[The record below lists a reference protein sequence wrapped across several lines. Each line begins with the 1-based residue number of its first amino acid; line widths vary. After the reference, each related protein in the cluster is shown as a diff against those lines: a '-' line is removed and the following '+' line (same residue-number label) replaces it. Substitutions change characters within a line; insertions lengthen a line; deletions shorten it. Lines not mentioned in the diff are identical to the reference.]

1 MSGRARKEA
10 VQAAARE
17 LLKFVN
23 RSPSPFHAVAE
34 CRSRLLQAG
43 FHELKETESW
53 DIKPE
58 SKYFL
63 TRNSSTIIAFA
74 VGGQYVPG
82 NGFSLIGAHTDSPCL
97 RVKRRSRRSQVGFQ
111 QVGVETYGGGIW
123 STWFDRDLTLAGRVI
138 VKCPTSGRLEQRLVH
153 VDRPILRIPHLA
165 IHLQRNVNENFGPN
179 MEMHLV
185 PILATSIQE
194 ELEKGTP
201 EPGPLNATDERHHSV
216 LTSLLC
222 AHLGLSPEDI
232 LEMELCLADTQ
243 PAVLGGAYEEF
254 IFAPRL
260 DNLHSCFCALQ
271 ALIDSCSAPASLAAD
286 PHVRMIALYD
296 NEEVGSESAQGAQSL
311 LTELVLRRISASPQH
326 LTAFEEAIPK
336 SYMISADMA
345 HAVHPNYL
353 DKHEENHRPLFHKGP
368 VIKVNSK
375 QRYASNAVSEA
386 LIREV
391 ASNVGVPLQDLMV
404 RNDSPCGTTIGPIL
418 ASRLGLRVLDLGS
431 PQLAM
436 HSIRETACTTGVLQ
450 TLTLFK
456 LMPKWR
462 VFVAIWGSAH
472 LSIHRCTG
480 SLSKDCSYLQ
490 VCAKGVKIL
499 PANVGDT
506 SSMLGLGRFHMP
518 RGNEAHVPQ
527 LLKSTRLEPMLHSKR
542 SCRCEKTEHC
552 NEKAPP
558 TLCNEEKPTRS
569 SQDPAEPQINK

>member
-1 MSGRARKEA
+1 M
-10 VQAAARE
+10 
-17 LLKFVN
+17 
-23 RSPSPFHAVAE
+23 
-34 CRSRLLQAG
+34 
-43 FHELKETESW
+43 
-53 DIKPE
+53 
-58 SKYFL
+58 
-63 TRNSSTIIAFA
+63 
-74 VGGQYVPG
+74 
-82 NGFSLIGAHTDSPCL
+82 
-97 RVKRRSRRSQVGFQ
+97 
-111 QVGVETYGGGIW
+111 ETYGGGIW

-153 VDRPILRIPHLA
+153 VERPILRIPHLA

-185 PILATSIQE
+185 PILATAVQE

-201 EPGPLNATDERHHSV
+201 EAGPVSAADDRHHSV
-216 LTSLLC
+216 LMSLLC

-271 ALIDSCSAPASLAAD
+271 ALIDSCSAPASLAAE

-311 LTELVLRRISASPQH
+311 LTELVLRRISASFQH

-391 ASNVGVPLQDLMV
+391 ANKVGVPLQDLMV

-436 HSIRETACTTGVLQ
+436 HSIRETACTSGVLQ

-456 LMPKWR
+456 GFFELFP
-462 VFVAIWGSAH
+462 
-472 LSIHRCTG
+472 
-480 SLSKDCSYLQ
+480 SLSR
-490 VCAKGVKIL
+490 
-499 PANVGDT
+499 N
-506 SSMLGLGRFHMP
+506 
-518 RGNEAHVPQ
+518 
-527 LLKSTRLEPMLHSKR
+527 LLV
-542 SCRCEKTEHC
+542 
-552 NEKAPP
+552 
-558 TLCNEEKPTRS
+558 
-569 SQDPAEPQINK
+569 D

>member
-1 MSGRARKEA
+1 VVMNGRARKEA

-63 TRNSSTIIAFA
+63 TRNSSSIIAFA

-97 RVKRRSRRSQVGFQ
+97 RVKRKSRRSQMGYQ

-138 VKCPTSGRLEQRLVH
+138 IKSPTSGRLEQRLVH

-165 IHLQRNVNENFGPN
+165 IHLQRNINENFGPN
-179 MEMHLV
+179 TEMHLV
-185 PILATSIQE
+185 PILATAVQE
-194 ELEKGTP
+194 ELEKGIP
-201 EPGPLNATDERHHSV
+201 EQGPLNAVEERHHSV
-216 LTSLLC
+216 LMSLLC
-222 AHLGLSPEDI
+222 AHLSLNPEDI
-232 LEMELCLADTQ
+232 LEMELCLADMQ
-243 PAVLGGAYEEF
+243 PAVLGGAYDEF

-271 ALIDSCSAPASLAAD
+271 ALIDSCAAPASLAKE
-286 PHVRMIALYD
+286 PHVRMITLYD

-311 LTELVLRRISASPQH
+311 LTELVLRRISASSQH

-345 HAVHPNYL
+345 HASSLP
-353 DKHEENHRPLFHKGP
+353 ENEGP

-391 ASNVGVPLQDLMV
+391 ASQVGVPLQDLMV

-456 LMPKWR
+456 GFFEL
-462 VFVAIWGSAH
+462 F
-472 LSIHRCTG
+472 
-480 SLSKDCSYLQ
+480 
-490 VCAKGVKIL
+490 
-499 PANVGDT
+499 
-506 SSMLGLGRFHMP
+506 
-518 RGNEAHVPQ
+518 
-527 LLKSTRLEPMLHSKR
+527 
-542 SCRCEKTEHC
+542 
-552 NEKAPP
+552 P
-558 TLCNEEKPTRS
+558 TLSRNLLV
-569 SQDPAEPQINK
+569 D

>member
-1 MSGRARKEA
+1 MNGRARREA

-74 VGGQYVPG
+74 VGGKYVPG

-97 RVKRRSRRSQVGFQ
+97 RVKRRSRRSQVGYQ

-138 VKCPTSGRLEQRLVH
+138 IKCPSTGRLEQRLVH

-165 IHLQRNVNENFGPN
+165 IHLQRNINENFGPN
-179 MEMHLV
+179 TETHLV
-185 PILATSIQE
+185 PILATAVQE

-201 EPGPLNATDERHHSV
+201 EPGPLNA
-216 LTSLLC
+216 
-222 AHLGLSPEDI
+222 
-232 LEMELCLADTQ
+232 
-243 PAVLGGAYEEF
+243 AVLGGAYDEF

-271 ALIDSCSAPASLAAD
+271 ALIDSCAAPASLAME
-286 PHVRMIALYD
+286 PHVRMITLYD

-311 LTELVLRRISASPQH
+311 LTELVLRRISASSQR

-375 QRYASNAVSEA
+375 QRYASNAISEA

-456 LMPKWR
+456 GFFELFP
-462 VFVAIWGSAH
+462 
-472 LSIHRCTG
+472 
-480 SLSKDCSYLQ
+480 SLSR
-490 VCAKGVKIL
+490 
-499 PANVGDT
+499 N
-506 SSMLGLGRFHMP
+506 
-518 RGNEAHVPQ
+518 
-527 LLKSTRLEPMLHSKR
+527 LLV
-542 SCRCEKTEHC
+542 
-552 NEKAPP
+552 
-558 TLCNEEKPTRS
+558 
-569 SQDPAEPQINK
+569 D